1 MTNAI
6 SEEKIRNIVKNE
18 IESALGE
25 FLIRMKLELLP
36 YVSREEQEEIDNL
49 HGKDL
54 VKNDEEDTAV
64 SLGSFPS
71 LPLSFPRTRESISF
85 FVFS

>member
-1 MTNAI
+1 MKNAI

-36 YVSREEQEEIDNL
+36 YVSREEQEEIENL

-54 VKNDEEDTAV
+54 ARNDEEDIAV
-64 SLGSFPS
+64 SRKLRLWIGK
-71 LPLSFPRTRESISF
+71 
-85 FVFS
+85 

>member
-6 SEEKIRNIVKNE
+6 SEEKIRNIIKNE

-36 YVSREEQEEIDNL
+36 YVSREEQEEIENL

-54 VKNDEEDTAV
+54 AKNDEEDIAV
-64 SLGSFPS
+64 SRKLG
-71 LPLSFPRTRESISF
+71 L
-85 FVFS
+85 

>member
-36 YVSREEQEEIDNL
+36 YVSREEQEEIENL
-49 HGKDL
+49 YGKDL
-54 VKNDEEDTAV
+54 SKNDEEDIAV
-64 SLGSFPS
+64 SRKLRLWIGK
-71 LPLSFPRTRESISF
+71 
-85 FVFS
+85 

>member
-1 MTNAI
+1 MTNVI

-36 YVSREEQEEIDNL
+36 YVSREEQGEIENL
-49 HGKDL
+49 YGKDL
-54 VKNDEEDTAV
+54 AKNDEEDIAV
-64 SLGSFPS
+64 SRKLR
-71 LPLSFPRTRESISF
+71 L
-85 FVFS
+85 

>member
-25 FLIRMKLELLP
+25 FLP
-36 YVSREEQEEIDNL
+36 YVSREEQKEIGNL
-49 HGKDL
+49 YGKDL
-54 VKNDEEDTAV
+54 VKDDEVDIAV
-64 SLGSFPS
+64 SRKLK
-71 LPLSFPRTRESISF
+71 L
-85 FVFS
+85 

>member
-25 FLIRMKLELLP
+25 FLIRIKLELLP
-36 YVSREEQEEIDNL
+36 YVSREEQEEIENL
-49 HGKDL
+49 YGKDL
-54 VKNDEEDTAV
+54 AKNDEEDIAV
-64 SLGSFPS
+64 SRKLR
-71 LPLSFPRTRESISF
+71 L
-85 FVFS
+85 